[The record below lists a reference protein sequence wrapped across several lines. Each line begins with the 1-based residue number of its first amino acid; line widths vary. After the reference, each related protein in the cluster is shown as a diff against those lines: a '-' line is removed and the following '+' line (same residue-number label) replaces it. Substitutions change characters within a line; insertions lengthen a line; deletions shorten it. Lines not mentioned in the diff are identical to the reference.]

1 MTPHRS
7 LLLSLILTAALP
19 AQAQDV
25 AAFKAVAEK
34 ALATSPEVGARW
46 HAYQAAV
53 EGLDAAR
60 AARGPRVDLRAEAGQ
75 ERFQYEVAPSSRL
88 SRTGTSLSLTQVLWD
103 GLGTR
108 HEIERT
114 SQERLSRFFD
124 LMDASETAALEAA
137 RALLDVQRMRRLVSL
152 ATDNVAEHRKAL
164 EKIESRVK
172 AGVGRG
178 VDLEQ
183 AQARLS
189 LAESNLITERA
200 NLHDV
205 VARYQRVVGEA
216 PQRQVAPLAPLDAQL
231 PGSATEALQQAVAQ
245 HPAIRAGV
253 AALRAAE
260 FSVKTRESALQP
272 RVEFRARTG
281 RGHNFNGLEGRRG
294 DSGAELVLNW
304 NLFDGGADRARVRQQ
319 AALLGQAGDLRDK
332 ACRDVTQVAAI
343 AFNDMSKLR
352 DQIGLLQANT
362 DAIERARQAYRQ
374 QFDIGQRSL
383 LDLLNAENEAY
394 TAQRAL
400 ANAQFDRALATVR
413 TQAALGQLT
422 QQLGLSRAQD
432 DDANGPQGWQAGDAA
447 PARCPALPPALD
459 SLL

>member
-1 MTPHRS
+1 MTHPRS
-7 LLLSLILTAALP
+7 LLFSLILTALLP
-19 AQAQDV
+19 AAQAQDL

-34 ALATSPEVGARW
+34 ALATSPDVTARW

-53 EGLDAAR
+53 EGVGAAR
-60 AARGPRVDLRAEAGQ
+60 AARGPRVDLKAEAGQ
-75 ERFQYEVAPSSRL
+75 ERFNYDAAPSSKL
-88 SRTGTSLSLTQVLWD
+88 SRTGASLTLTQVLWD
-103 GLGTR
+103 GLGTQR
-108 HEIERT
+108 EIERST
-114 SQERLSRFFD
+114 SDRLSRFFD
-124 LMDASETAALEAA
+124 LMDASENTALEAV
-137 RALLDVQRMRRLVSL
+137 RALMDVQRMRRLVAL
-152 ATDNVAEHRKAL
+152 ADENVAEHRKAL
-164 EKIESRVK
+164 QKIESRVK

-183 AQARLS
+183 AQARLA

-216 PQRQVAPLAPLDAQL
+216 PQRQVPPLAPLDAQL
-231 PGSATEALQQAVAQ
+231 PATATGALQQAVAQ

-253 AALRAAE
+253 AAMRAAE
-260 FSVKTRESALQP
+260 FAVKTRESVLQP

-281 RGHNFNGLEGRRG
+281 RGHNYNGLEGRRG
-294 DSGAELVLNW
+294 DSGAEVVLNW
-304 NLFDGGADRARVRQQ
+304 NLYDGGADQARVRQQ
-319 AALLGQAGDLRDK
+319 AALLGQASDLRDK
-332 ACRDVTQVAAI
+332 ACRDVTQVTAI
-343 AFNDMSKLR
+343 AYNDMAKLR

-383 LDLLNAENEAY
+383 LDMLNAENEAY

-400 ANAQFDRALATVR
+400 ANAQFDRALATAR
-413 TQAALGQLT
+413 THAALGQLT
-422 QQLGLSRAQD
+422 QQLGLSRSMQD
-432 DDANGPQGWQAGDAA
+432 EDAAGWQAGDAA

-459 SLL
+459 ALL